1 MDKISDLKSV
11 VIDTLDLNKAQDIV
25 TIDLKDKSSMADY
38 MIIASGTSSRHIQ
51 SLSEQVLEKL
61 KDNGIKNSK
70 IEGKES
76 NEWKLVDG
84 IDLIVHIFH
93 PEKRKFYELEKIWSE
108 LIPKEKV
115 IIWKKIQFY
124 LIIFLSS
131 FVFSNSINSAEI
143 DIYKKIDLFGEVL
156 EKINKE
162 YVDEIDQSES
172 MDSAI
177 NGLLQSLDPYSAYMS
192 PEIFQEMQ
200 TETSGEFGGL
210 GIEVS
215 MEAGVVKVITPID
228 DTPASKAGIKAGDYI
243 VKINDIQVQG
253 KSLSEAVDLMR
264 GLVGT
269 DIELTIR
276 RRGVKKALTFTITRE
291 IIEVQS
297 VKSDLLENNIG
308 YIRLT
313 SFNDNS
319 SDQIKKKI
327 KKLKEN
333 ENLKAFIL
341 DLRNNPGGLLTQ
353 AIKISDFFLENGEI
367 VSTKSRKKSE
377 NRKWFAKKGDIT
389 DGKPLLVLIN
399 YGSASASEIVAG
411 ALKDHKRAIILGEN
425 SYGKGSVQS
434 IIPLKNKGAIRL
446 TVAKYYLPSGKS
458 ISEVGVRPDIEVNEE
473 GEDFRIKTD
482 TDNQLNYAI
491 KLLNG

>member
-1 MDKISDLKSV
+1 M
-11 VIDTLDLNKAQDIV
+11 
-25 TIDLKDKSSMADY
+25 
-38 MIIASGTSSRHIQ
+38 
-51 SLSEQVLEKL
+51 
-61 KDNGIKNSK
+61 
-70 IEGKES
+70 
-76 NEWKLVDG
+76 
-84 IDLIVHIFH
+84 
-93 PEKRKFYELEKIWSE
+93 
-108 LIPKEKV
+108 
-115 IIWKKIQFY
+115 KKIQFY

-131 FVFSNSINSAEI
+131 FFFSYSVNSAEL

-156 EKINKE
+156 EKINKQ
-162 YVDEIDQSES
+162 YVDEIDQSEG

-177 NGLLQSLDPYSAYMS
+177 NGLLQSLDPYSSYMS

-243 VKINDIQVQG
+243 VKIDNVQVQG

-269 DIELTIR
+269 DIELTVR
-276 RRGVKKALTFTITRE
+276 RRGVKKALTFNITRE

-353 AIKISDFFLENGEI
+353 AIKISDFFLDNGEI

-377 NRKWFAKKGDIT
+377 NRKWFARKGDIT
-389 DGKPLLVLIN
+389 DGKTLVVLIN

-473 GEDFRIKTD
+473 GDDFRIKTE

>member
-1 MDKISDLKSV
+1 MK
-11 VIDTLDLNKAQDIV
+11 T
-25 TIDLKDKSSMADY
+25 
-38 MIIASGTSSRHIQ
+38 
-51 SLSEQVLEKL
+51 
-61 KDNGIKNSK
+61 
-70 IEGKES
+70 
-76 NEWKLVDG
+76 
-84 IDLIVHIFH
+84 
-93 PEKRKFYELEKIWSE
+93 
-108 LIPKEKV
+108 
-115 IIWKKIQFY
+115 IQFY
-124 LIIFLSS
+124 LIIFLTQ
-131 FVFSNSINSAEI
+131 FLFLKQINSTEI

-162 YVDEIDQSES
+162 YVDEINQSES

-215 MEAGVVKVITPID
+215 MEAGVVKVISPID

-243 VKINDIQVQG
+243 VKINNIQVQG

-264 GLVGT
+264 GPVGSA
-269 DIELTIR
+269 IELTVR
-276 RRGVKKALTFTITRE
+276 RRGVKKALTFNITRE

-297 VKSDLLENNIG
+297 VKSDLLDNNIG

-319 SDQIKKKI
+319 SQQIKKQI
-327 KKLKEN
+327 KKLKKN

-341 DLRNNPGGLLTQ
+341 DLRNNPGGLLSQ

-377 NRKWFAKKGDIT
+377 NKRWFAKKGDIT
-389 DGKPLLVLIN
+389 DGKTLLVLIN

-411 ALKDHKRAIILGEN
+411 ALKDHKRAIILGES

-446 TVAKYYLPSGKS
+446 TVAKYYLPSGDS

-473 GEDFRIKTD
+473 GDNFRIKTE

>member
-1 MDKISDLKSV
+1 MKKI
-11 VIDTLDLNKAQDIV
+11 
-25 TIDLKDKSSMADY
+25 
-38 MIIASGTSSRHIQ
+38 
-51 SLSEQVLEKL
+51 
-61 KDNGIKNSK
+61 
-70 IEGKES
+70 
-76 NEWKLVDG
+76 
-84 IDLIVHIFH
+84 
-93 PEKRKFYELEKIWSE
+93 KFYLL
-108 LIPKEKV
+108 LIT
-115 IIWKKIQFY
+115 FS
-124 LIIFLSS
+124 IFCLTKT
-131 FVFSNSINSAEI
+131 VFSAEK

-156 EKINKE
+156 EKINQE
-162 YVDEIDQSES
+162 YVDEINQSES

-192 PEIFQEMQ
+192 PKIFEEMQ

-215 MEAGVVKVITPID
+215 MEAGVVKVISPID
-228 DTPASKAGIKAGDYI
+228 DTPASRAGLKAGDYI
-243 VKINDIQVQG
+243 VKINDVQVQG

-264 GLVGT
+264 GPVGS
-269 DIELTIR
+269 DIELTVR
-276 RRGVKKALTFTITRE
+276 RRGEKKALTFSITRE
-291 IIEVQS
+291 VIQVQS
-297 VKSDLLENNIG
+297 VKSDILNENIG

-319 SDQIKKKI
+319 SDQIEKQI
-327 KKLKEN
+327 IKLKN
-333 ENLKAFIL
+333 NQNINSFIL

-353 AIKISDFFLENGEI
+353 AIEIADFFLENGEI

-377 NRKWFAKKGDIT
+377 NRKWFAKKGDLT
-389 DGKPLLVLIN
+389 DGKTLLVLIN
-399 YGSASASEIVAG
+399 YGSASAAEIVAG

-425 SYGKGSVQS
+425 SFGKGSVQS
-434 IIPLKNKGAIRL
+434 IIPLKNRGAIRL

-473 GEDFRIKTD
+473 GDDFRIKTD